1 MTKKLLDIE
10 KLKEDIYKETRD
22 SVEGISCF
30 SPINCDWYDLS
41 LKGEKLEPYWVE
53 IEIEE

>member
-10 KLKEDIYKETRD
+10 KLKDDICKETRD

-30 SPINCDWYDLS
+30 SPNSGEWYDFSLS
-41 LKGEKLEPYWVE
+41 GKKLEPYWVE
-53 IEIEE
+53 IEI